1 MPLKKVKILR
11 WIASIIAV
19 LVISLIIHNLGATIG
34 MGYYMDAK
42 YTDVWSKIMMPE
54 PGPPPPSFMLYSII
68 FSLINAFFF
77 VFVYLIISESIPGT
91 GLVKKGLFYGL
102 IIFMISGISS
112 ALGLLLL
119 INLPGGLILLWT
131 IEALIIYIIGGI
143 IVATIAKPLGE

>member
-19 LVISLIIHNLGATIG
+19 LVISLIIRNLGATIG

-54 PGPPPPSFMLYSII
+54 PGPPPPSFMLYSVI

-102 IIFMISGISS
+102 IVFIISGISS

-143 IVATIAKPLGE
+143 LVATIAKPIGE